1 LIVLGSVLPVAHAY
15 GKSPQ
20 KFSSTGTPSVADI
33 DSHVEAVMK
42 ANDVHMASLA
52 IVEGTR
58 LVYAKGYTYGGSET
72 PETKPTTL
80 FRQASCSKFL
90 TALGIMQLIEE
101 GKLTRDTKMQDVLHL
116 KTHGGKNPTDS
127 RFGNVTI
134 QELLEM
140 RSGLQ
145 NDAPFNDVVVSK
157 ATGKALPVLVEDVEE
172 FLANETLMNDPGN
185 RSKAFY
191 SNTGFSVLGYIV
203 AKLRNKKNLAE
214 ALDDSMFKPL
224 GITRIRASESLK
236 GSQKPDEATYY
247 ANPYQTRASVMTPPQ
262 PQVELEYGDENL
274 QNFEGGGGLSAA
286 AVDYARILAALN
298 EPSDTIIFK
307 KASTYTQMLK
317 WSAECYK
324 DKRFA
329 SGAFGFYGLDYCAEM
344 ASDPGSYEADK
355 GGYLETSQNAIYF
368 QTGGLAYVICWDG
381 HTPNGEAWYPSF
393 DSVIEAAQKHD
404 WKDAD
409 HFPDYGMKPLPSVS
423 KPRMILR
430 KATVPGRGIDEVLGH
445 PKRGS

>member
-1 LIVLGSVLPVAHAY
+1 MALPVMQGYSEFPA
-15 GKSPQ
+15 Q
-20 KFSSTGTPSVADI
+20 RFSTDGSASVADV
-33 DSHVEAVMK
+33 DSHVEGVMK

-52 IVEGTR
+52 IVQGTR
-58 LVYAKGYTYGGSET
+58 LVYAKGYTYGPPGT
-72 PETKPTTL
+72 PEAKPTTL

-90 TALGIMQLIEE
+90 TALGIMQLIED
-101 GKLTRDTKMQDVLHL
+101 GKLSRDSKMQDVLHL
-116 KTHGGKNPTDS
+116 KTHDGKEPVDS
-127 RFGNVTI
+127 RFGNITI

-157 ATGKALPVLVEDVEE
+157 ATGKALPVLVKDVEE
-172 FLANETLMNDPGN
+172 YLASENLMNNPGI

-191 SNTGFSVLGYIV
+191 SNTDFSVLGYIV
-203 AKLRNKKNLAE
+203 AKLRGKNDLAD
-214 ALDDSMFKPL
+214 ALDESMFKPL
-224 GITRIRASESLK
+224 QITRIRASRSLK
-236 GSQKPDEATYY
+236 GKQAPDEAVYY
-247 ANPYQTRASVMTPPQ
+247 ANPYQTRPSVMTPPQ

-286 AVDYARILAALN
+286 ATDYARVLAALN

-307 KASTYTQMLK
+307 KASTYMQMLK
-317 WSAECYK
+317 WSAACYT

-368 QTGGLAYVICWDG
+368 QSGGLAYVICWDG
-381 HTPNGEAWYPSF
+381 HTPNGESWYPAF
-393 DSVIEAAQKHD
+393 NSVIQAAQNHNWNNVD
-404 WKDAD
+404 L
-409 HFPDYGMKPLPSVS
+409 FPRYGMKPLPAVYN
-423 KPRMILR
+423 PRLMV
-430 KATVPGRGIDEVLGH
+430 KQPTVPIRQIGEVLGH
-445 PKRGS
+445 PKRP